1 MPEAGFDPTGL
12 GLAPDTL
19 QTDWATITRLPVTR
33 PSAAHTC
40 LESH

>member
-1 MPEAGFDPTGL
+1 MPEAGIDPA
-12 GLAPDTL
+12 GLAPDMP
-19 QTDWATITRLPVTR
+19 QADRATITRLPVTR

>member
-12 GLAPDTL
+12 APGMA
-19 QTDWATITRLPVTR
+19 QAQWATFTRLPVTR
-33 PSAAHTC
+33 PSAAHTF